1 MKASNSFR
9 HGLCRST
16 IRRRIFGNNVDHFAS
31 CSLDKKR
38 GLVDFMWDRGKFT
51 SDCDLGPSD
60 DGSRPVSCQVFFSWC
75 LTWSTLAYCV
85 GPNTI
90 TITITD
96 TYIHTLLM
104 YVSYFSLNPIS
115 MLLAFQK
122 NSEGRFYQIIYI

>member
-1 MKASNSFR
+1 
-9 HGLCRST
+9 
-16 IRRRIFGNNVDHFAS
+16 
-31 CSLDKKR
+31 
-38 GLVDFMWDRGKFT
+38 MWDWGKLT

-60 DGSRPVSCQVFFSWC
+60 DGFLPVSCQVFYSWC

-85 GPNTI
+85 GPNAI

-104 YVSYFSLNPIS
+104 YVSFFLNPIS

-122 NSEGRFYQIIYI
+122 N